1 VTTPAETLRD
11 RFEHAMTFVD
21 FAAGAKANTDLWK
34 KIYEHAEVR
43 PDIVARA
50 SALGG
55 AWHLLV
61 LAEDWCGDAVNTI
74 PPLARLTE
82 VAPNISLRVLARDQN
97 LDLMDAHLTNGRSR
111 SIPVVIFLDASYEE
125 RGWWGP
131 RPESLQA
138 WALNEGVAL
147 PKEERYKALRTWY
160 ARDRGHTTLDEIL
173 TAIERVRTPAP
184 QATGI

>member
-1 VTTPAETLRD
+1 MLKD
-11 RFEHAMTFVD
+11 RYDRGATFAD
-21 FAAGAKANTDLWK
+21 FSAAAKANNDLWK
-34 KIYEHAEVR
+34 KIYEHAEVA
-43 PDIVARA
+43 PDIVTRA
-50 SALGG
+50 AALGG
-55 AWHLLV
+55 TWHLLV

-82 VAPNISLRVLARDQN
+82 VAPNLTLRILARDQN
-97 LDLMDAHLTNGRSR
+97 LDLMDAHLTNGKSR
-111 SIPVVIFLDASYEE
+111 SIPVVIFLDSNFDE

-138 WALNEGVAL
+138 WASDEGMAL

-173 TAIERVRTPAP
+173 TALERVQTVTTP
-184 QATGI
+184 

>member
-1 VTTPAETLRD
+1 VTLRD
-11 RFEHAMTFVD
+11 RYAGALTFAE
-21 FAAGAKANTDLWK
+21 FAAAAVANTDLWK
-34 KIYEHAEVR
+34 KIYEHAEVG

-50 SALGG
+50 AAVGP
-55 AWHLLV
+55 WHLLV

-82 VAPNISLRVLARDQN
+82 VAPNMTLRILARDQN
-97 LDLMDAHLTNGRSR
+97 LDLMDAHLTNGKSR
-111 SIPVVIFLDASYEE
+111 SIPVVMFLDAGYDE

-138 WALNEGVAL
+138 WTMNEGIAL

-173 TAIERVRTPAP
+173 TAIERIQTLAP
-184 QATGI
+184 HAATG

>member
-1 VTTPAETLRD
+1 VTLRD
-11 RFEHAMTFVD
+11 RYEQAMTFGD
-21 FAAGAKANTDLWK
+21 FCKAAKANTDLWS
-34 KIYEHAEVR
+34 KIYEHAEVG
-43 PDIVARA
+43 PDIIARA
-50 SALGG
+50 AALGG

-82 VAPNISLRVLARDQN
+82 KAPNITLRILARDQN
-97 LDLMDAHLTNGRSR
+97 LDLMDAHLTNGKSR
-111 SIPVVIFLDASYEE
+111 SIPVVMFLDANFEE

-138 WALNEGVAL
+138 WALNEGIAL

-173 TAIERVRTPAP
+173 KDIERLSVKTVS
-184 QATGI
+184 AT

>member
-1 VTTPAETLRD
+1 VTDLRD
-11 RFEHAMTFVD
+11 RYARALTFAD
-21 FAAGAKANTDLWK
+21 FSAAAKANTDLWK
-34 KIYEHAEVR
+34 KIYEHAEVS

-50 SALGG
+50 VAAGT
-55 AWHLLV
+55 WHLLV

-82 VAPNISLRVLARDQN
+82 VAPNITLRILARDQN
-97 LDLMDAHLTNGRSR
+97 LDLMDAHLTNGKSR
-111 SIPVVIFLDASYEE
+111 SIPVVMFLDAGYDE

-131 RPESLQA
+131 RPGSLQA
-138 WALNEGVAL
+138 WALNEGIAL

-173 TAIERVRTPAP
+173 TDLERVRTLAVS
-184 QATGI
+184 

>member
-1 VTTPAETLRD
+1 MTGSKGCYD
-11 RFEHAMTFVD
+11 KGMTFAE
-21 FAAGAKANTDLWK
+21 FCSAAKANNDLWK
-34 KIYEHAEVR
+34 KIYEHAEVA
-43 PDIVARA
+43 PDIAARA
-50 SALGG
+50 AALGG
-55 AWHLLV
+55 TWHLLV

-82 VAPNISLRVLARDQN
+82 VASNITLKILPRDQN
-97 LDLMDAHLTNGRSR
+97 LGLMDAHLTNGKSR

-138 WALNEGVAL
+138 WAMNEGIAL
-147 PKEERYKALRTWY
+147 PKDERYKALRTWY

-173 TAIERVRTPAP
+173 TALEKVQTVTAS
-184 QATGI
+184 

>member
-1 VTTPAETLRD
+1 VTLKD
-11 RFEHAMTFVD
+11 RFEKGLTFAE
-21 FAAGAKANTDLWK
+21 FAAAAKANTDLWS
-34 KIYEHAEVR
+34 KIYEHAEVA
-43 PDIVARA
+43 PDIIARA
-50 SALGG
+50 AALGG
-55 AWHLLV
+55 PWHLLV

-82 VAPNISLRVLARDQN
+82 KAPNITLRILARDQN
-97 LDLMDAHLTNGRSR
+97 LDLMDAHLTNGKSR
-111 SIPVVIFLDASYEE
+111 SIPVVIFLDANYEE

-131 RPESLQA
+131 RPESLQH

-173 TAIERVRTPAP
+173 SDIERVSIKTVT
-184 QATGI
+184 AT